1 MKAQKSILSFILVIA
16 MLLSV
21 CAAPALAAETGEA
34 DSVVS
39 VVFSDID
46 YSSVEG
52 KAVSRLVS
60 LGFINGYP
68 DGTYG
73 PAQNMTRAEFCVV
86 MTKFKG
92 MQDLINPNSLTG
104 FDDIDTDENYAWARP
119 YVKMAADLGIINGFE
134 DGTFR
139 AADPITY
146 EQAVKMIICA
156 IGYDSYAQAYMVEG
170 DWSSGYINQANRLGI
185 TKNAGAS
192 VATKQNPTTRG
203 IVAILLNNA
212 LDADPAPDFV
222 NPDGSVVV
230 TAPAN
235 GSVLETTGS
244 TTVTGIVTGTYITET
259 ETANSTVPKDH
270 IQIDDEIYQIGF
282 STNPNDLLGC
292 KVKAIIVSAESSG
305 DYPICRSIDL
315 HTSNNIITIDA
326 DCYEGYEFDT
336 DSINYT
342 KSRTDATVRTAKLD
356 PEYSV
361 IYNGKLYDYDL
372 NELENDFNSGTL
384 ELIDNNGDNRYDFV
398 RINAYQVF
406 VVKSKT
412 TTTQEI
418 TPMYNVLYK
427 GETKIAFPGD
437 STSLVF
443 YMTRNGKEISF
454 SDLAKWDVLNIKES
468 PSDAEGRGYYEVVV
482 TRSTVSGYVSERDSS
497 DPTYIMIGN
506 TAYYMSDFFSQYES
520 DDKPEMNVGDY
531 AQVYLDAEGKIV
543 AAAEASTTGTTSS
556 YAYLLGVRQESEKSD
571 YDLEF
576 WFYTTSGKYVQI
588 GAAATNITID
598 GVKYKVTSD
607 SVLDALA
614 QSAIDANNGY
624 GDASN
629 VVYHQPVVYT
639 TNADGLVSKIDTV
652 NSPDNE
658 DISAVMESN
667 NHSEA
672 SERTYTSSSK
682 SFKDFKV
689 SAATSII
696 YVPDDRSDTDKYN
709 TYTYSKAFTNQRSY
723 YVEAF
728 GLSSS
733 KTASLVLIYGEDPSR
748 IYTSSTPF
756 LIVSG
761 KTVTS
766 SGTVIKGYNYNSTAL
781 KSITVSEDDGP
792 SVTAIGKGDVIRYIL
807 DSSGQLID
815 YQIWFDASDPVQLT
829 PCSDIADA
837 IDSRILEIHSTST
850 ERRTNYPSATFRLQ
864 YGTVTEIELNEDGTS
879 VDEETITVAPTI
891 VEDNMEMVYDG
902 NGVVTRTIGSSV
914 KVFYYDSTSKNSNI
928 ETDLELSE
936 ILPYSEYGDDATRVI
951 TYSASGTLRMIYII
965 D

>member
-1 MKAQKSILSFILVIA
+1 MKTQKSILSFILIIA
-16 MLLSV
+16 MLFSV
-21 CAAPALAAETGEA
+21 CAAAVSAADTEETET
-34 DSVVS
+34 VTN

-52 KAVSRLVS
+52 KAVSRLVA

-73 PAQNMTRAEFCVV
+73 PSQSMTRAEFCVV
-86 MTKFKG
+86 ITKFKG
-92 MQDLINPNSLTG
+92 MQNLINPNSLTG

-139 AADPITY
+139 AADPVTY
-146 EQAVKMIICA
+146 EQAVKMIVCS
-156 IGYDSYAQAYMVEG
+156 IGYGSYAQVYMVEG

-185 TKNAGAS
+185 TKNAGS
-192 VATKQNPTTRG
+192 GTKQNPTTRG
-203 IVAILLNNA
+203 TVAILLNNA
-212 LDADPAPDFV
+212 LDADPAPDIV
-222 NPDGSVVV
+222 NPDGTGVITS
-230 TAPAN
+230 PGS

-259 ETANSTVPKDH
+259 ETANSNVPKDH

-282 STNPNDLLGC
+282 STNPNALLGC

-315 HTSNNIITIDA
+315 HTSNDVLTINA
-326 DCYEGYEFDT
+326 DCYEGYDYDT
-336 DSINYT
+336 DSISYT
-342 KSRTDATVRTAKLD
+342 KSRTDATVKTAKLD

-372 NELENDFNSGTL
+372 NELENDLTSGTV
-384 ELIDNNGDNRYDFV
+384 ELIDNNGDKRYDFV

-406 VVKSKT
+406 VVESKKT
-412 TTTQEI
+412 ATQEI
-418 TPMYNVLYK
+418 IPMYDAMYK
-427 GETKIAFPGD
+427 GEAKITFPGD

-468 PSDAEGRGYYEVVV
+468 PEDADGKRYYEVLV
-482 TRSTVSGYVSERDSS
+482 TRSTVSGYIDARDDS
-497 DPTYIMIGN
+497 DPTYISIN
-506 TAYYMSDFFSQYES
+506 NKDYYMSDFFSEYES

-588 GAAATNITID
+588 GAAKTNITID

-607 SVLDALA
+607 DVLDVLA
-614 QSAIDANNGY
+614 QSAIDANSGY

-639 TNADGLVSKIDTV
+639 TNSDGLVSKIDTV

-658 DISAVMESN
+658 DISAVMGSDK
-667 NHSEA
+667 HSEA
-672 SERTYTSSSK
+672 AERTYTSSSK

-689 SAATSII
+689 SSATSII

-709 TYTYSKAFTNQRSY
+709 TYTYSKAFTNLRSY
-723 YVEAF
+723 FVEAF

-733 KTASLVLIYGEDPSR
+733 KTATFVLIYGDDPSR

-756 LIVSG
+756 LIVSS
-761 KTVTS
+761 KSVTS
-766 SGTVIKGYNYNSTAL
+766 SGTVIKGYSYNSTTL
-781 KSITVSEDDGP
+781 KTITVSEDDGP
-792 SVTAIGKGDVIRYIL
+792 SVTSIGKGDVIRYIL
-807 DSSGQLID
+807 DSSNELID
-815 YQIWFDASDPVQLT
+815 YQIWFDASDPEQLT
-829 PCSDIADA
+829 PCSDIAEA

-850 ERRTNYPSATFRLQ
+850 EPRTNYPSATFRLQ
-864 YGTVTEIELNEDGTS
+864 YGTVTELELNEDGTS

-891 VEDNMEMVYDG
+891 VEDSMEMVYDG

-914 KVFYYDSTSKNSNI
+914 KVFYYDSSSKNGDI
-928 ETDLELSE
+928 ETDVELTE
-936 ILPYSEYGDDATRVI
+936 ILPYDEYGENATRVI